1 MTRRVSVFM
10 YGSFM
15 DADLLRAKGADP
27 VVRGRGEVA
36 GLALRIGQRATL
48 VPEPG
53 AAVSGLVMDLTD
65 EDIDQLYSEP
75 SLRAY
80 RPEPVIVGLEDRSRI
95 PALAFTLP
103 VPPRAEER
111 NEEYVQRLRAL
122 ALRLGFPASYV
133 ERM

>member
-1 MTRRVSVFM
+1 MTRRISVFM

-15 DADLLRAKGADP
+15 DSELLRSRGADP
-27 VVRGRGEVA
+27 LLHGRGNVA
-36 GLALRIGQRATL
+36 GRALRIGQRATL
-48 VPEPG
+48 MPDPG
-53 AAVSGLVMDLTD
+53 AVVSGLVFDLTD
-65 EDIDQLYSEP
+65 EDIEQLYAEP

-80 RPEPVIVGLEDRSRI
+80 RPEPVVVDMEDRSRI

-103 VPPRAEER
+103 VPPRPEER